1 MFPSPTYRAGPPEHS
16 SLSQNVKIQDAT
28 PRSTNDHRPPG
39 IYGTVRL
46 CRFGDFQ
53 SAHRQWVEQALE
65 RGRTVR
71 EDHWSE
77 AIAVGSLAFVERVKS
92 ELSGRAMHRAVE
104 EKDGAYALRERS
116 EAYNG
121 DFGGESEPL
130 TLENTVLWNESAAAA
145 ET

>member
-1 MFPSPTYRAGPPEHS
+1 M
-16 SLSQNVKIQDAT
+16 
-28 PRSTNDHRPPG
+28 
-39 IYGTVRL
+39 
-46 CRFGDFQ
+46 
-53 SAHRQWVEQALE
+53 EQALE

-77 AIAVGSLAFVERVKS
+77 AITVGSLAFVERVKS

-121 DFGGESEPL
+121 DFRGGSEPL